1 MMKRSHLKSH
11 FICQS
16 HISTG
21 DETHLFGV
29 RLFPIFGA
37 KMFAAF
43 YPFDNYSHS
52 EVDIDAFKLPYHFS
66 TLSTHHTI
74 QCRPPRLGFWA
85 TAASSSPTRGPW
97 VPSRRAIPSPSSA
110 WQQEV
115 GLELQTNH
123 RQSFHNHG
131 EGPY

>member
-1 MMKRSHLKSH
+1 MKRSHLKSH

-21 DETHLFGV
+21 DETHLFGTDFSRYLV
-29 RLFPIFGA
+29 LKSSLHFTHLTIILIQRLISMHSNFLIIFPH
-37 KMFAAF
+37 
-43 YPFDNYSHS
+43 YR
-52 EVDIDAFKLPYHFS
+52 L
-66 TLSTHHTI
+66 TTTI
-74 QCRPPRLGFWA
+74 QCRPPRRVFSA
-85 TAASSSPTRGPW
+85 TAASSCPTRGPW

-123 RQSFHNHG
+123 RQSFHNHR
-131 EGPY
+131 EVPY

>member
-1 MMKRSHLKSH
+1 MKRSHLKSH

-16 HISTG
+16 HLEHGRRDTFIW
-21 DETHLFGV
+21 D

-37 KMFAAF
+37 KKFAAF

-66 TLSTHHTI
+66 TLSTHHHTI
-74 QCRPPRLGFWA
+74 QCRRRRLGFWA
-85 TAASSSPTRGPW
+85 TAASSCPTRGPW

-123 RQSFHNHG
+123 RQSFHNHR
-131 EGPY
+131 EVPY